1 MTRHHMAAAL
11 CAGFAAPP
19 AAAQMYLGLGAGAA
33 RTDTHQTS
41 YKLYGGYQFSPNW
54 GLELGY
60 NDLGRYL
67 GARSES
73 WTLAGTG
80 TLPVTNNWSL
90 LGKLGVAANRT
101 EFSGGGGVGGAAA
114 AAPPR
119 FSGTAR
125 ENDLLVG
132 VGIGYSFNRNVGL
145 RLEYEDFGKL
155 SDVASGNN
163 SRGNNL
169 GLSVK
174 YLF

>member
-1 MTRHHMAAAL
+1 MTRHLMAAAL

-101 EFSGGGGVGGAAA
+101 ARSIRSLSSRIRSWGSPMARMTP
-114 AAPPR
+114 APRSCSPP
-119 FSGTAR
+119 T
-125 ENDLLVG
+125 
-132 VGIGYSFNRNVGL
+132 
-145 RLEYEDFGKL
+145 
-155 SDVASGNN
+155 
-163 SRGNNL
+163 
-169 GLSVK
+169 
-174 YLF
+174 